1 MRIVLDQDQW
11 EVNNDR
17 TLLETLTQVSDK
29 AYERRRL
36 VTALRV
42 GGRSL
47 TDRDL
52 MPEFLSRPLQEVG
65 EVEAV
70 SQALEELLTREQDAV
85 RRFAGI
91 IRAKGE
97 EVVRALR
104 AGPAGFASFDSWCGQ
119 LADYVEYV
127 ETARR
132 HGVETGTPISLSSVV
147 TELLNARA
155 EGDVVRTADV
165 LQYELLPGLAG

>member
-11 EVNNDR
+11 DVSNDR
-17 TLLETLTQVSDK
+17 TLLETLTQVSDR
-29 AYERRRL
+29 AHERRRL

-52 MPEFLSRPLQEVG
+52 VPEFLSRPLQEVG

-70 SQALEELLTREQDAV
+70 SQALQELLTREQDTV

-104 AGPAGFASFDSWCGQ
+104 AGSAGFASFDGWCGQ

-132 HGVETGTPISLSSVV
+132 HGVEAGAPVSLSSIV

-155 EGDVVRTADV
+155 AGDAVRAADV
-165 LQYELLPGLAG
+165 LQYELLPGLPG